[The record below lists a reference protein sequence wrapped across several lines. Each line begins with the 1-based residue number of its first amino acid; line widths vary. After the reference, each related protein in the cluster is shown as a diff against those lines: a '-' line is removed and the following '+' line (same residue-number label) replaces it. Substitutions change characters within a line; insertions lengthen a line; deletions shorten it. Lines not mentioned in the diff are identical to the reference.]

1 MHTLNFAIKVGLK
14 PAGVLASSENEFKP
28 VLLGSELT
36 SHPDVGRTLLSQ
48 NQSWALSSVWQASS
62 NSADGWIA
70 GGASCVRSAQ
80 PVIFL

>member
-1 MHTLNFAIKVGLK
+1 MRLK
-14 PAGVLASSENEFKP
+14 PAGLLASPENEFKP
-28 VLLGSELT
+28 VLLGSELI

-48 NQSWALSSVWQASS
+48 NRSWALSSLWQTSS

-70 GGASCVRSAQ
+70 GGARCVRSAQ